1 MENDQT
7 APNAAAASAP
17 QTAQTAPQTG
27 IPNLTD
33 GLGAVLSNP
42 ELMAKLPQ
50 MMAMLRPMLEQQ
62 PAADSTTEA
71 PPAAAQTAPAGP
83 AVPAIATPQKKATG
97 GPPCSWRSNRS
108 SRMTAKTLSMPCSAF
123 RRSGMSCAGCKG
135 GRPCIP
141 DTPTACPNTI
151 AAAPFVPR
159 RTTARPFRSPLPLP
173 HRSRPHRH
181 LPRRPAN
188 AGSRN
193 RPNTLAATCSAVFSQ
208 ASRAGWKATNCSCSG

>member
-17 QTAQTAPQTG
+17 QTAQTASQTG

-42 ELMAKLPQ
+42 KLMAKLPQ

-83 AVPAIATPQKKATG
+83 AVPAIAIPQKKAT
-97 GPPCSWRSNRS
+97 
-108 SRMTAKTLSMPCSAF
+108 
-123 RRSGMSCAGCKG
+123 
-135 GRPCIP
+135 
-141 DTPTACPNTI
+141 D
-151 AAAPFVPR
+151 R
-159 RTTARPFRSPLPLP
+159 RTALLVALKPFLSDDRKNAVDAMLRISALGDVL
-173 HRSRPHRH
+173 
-181 LPRRPAN
+181 RR
-188 AGSRN
+188 
-193 RPNTLAATCSAVFSQ
+193 L
-208 ASRAGWKATNCSCSG
+208 

>member
-17 QTAQTAPQTG
+17 QTAQTAPQTD

-83 AVPAIATPQKKATG
+83 AVPAIATPQKKAT
-97 GPPCSWRSNRS
+97 
-108 SRMTAKTLSMPCSAF
+108 
-123 RRSGMSCAGCKG
+123 
-135 GRPCIP
+135 
-141 DTPTACPNTI
+141 D
-151 AAAPFVPR
+151 R
-159 RTTARPFRSPLPLP
+159 RTALLVALKPFLSDDRKNAVDAMLRISALGDVL
-173 HRSRPHRH
+173 
-181 LPRRPAN
+181 RR
-188 AGSRN
+188 
-193 RPNTLAATCSAVFSQ
+193 L
-208 ASRAGWKATNCSCSG
+208 